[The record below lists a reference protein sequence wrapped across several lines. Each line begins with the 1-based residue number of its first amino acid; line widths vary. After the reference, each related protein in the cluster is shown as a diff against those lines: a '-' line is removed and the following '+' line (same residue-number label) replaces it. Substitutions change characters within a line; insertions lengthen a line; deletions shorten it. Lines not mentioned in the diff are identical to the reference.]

1 MLRGL
6 IDPGKEVEKLEKKKS
21 ALQIQ
26 IEKLRKA
33 AEMKG
38 EPFTIYAHMIM

>member
-33 AEMKG
+33 AEMNG

>member
-21 ALQIQ
+21 ALQVQ

-38 EPFTIYAHMIM
+38 EPYSICARMLM